1 MAEMIR
7 YLTPMAKVVDV
18 QRSIDFYAHLGFT
31 VRNTFEH
38 DGKLRW
44 ADLTSA
50 KADLMLSL
58 EEEPVSGRSTGVVFY
73 LYASDLVALRAHLLA
88 QGIAASE
95 ISYPPYM
102 PKGEICVTDP
112 DGFLLLIGQIG

>member
-18 QRSIDFYAHLGFT
+18 KRSIDFYAKLGFK
-31 VRNTFEH
+31 VRNTVK
-38 DGKLRW
+38 DDKLRW

-50 KADLMLSL
+50 NADPMLSL
-58 EEEPVSGRSTGVVFY
+58 EEEPAAGRSAGVVFY

-112 DGFLLLIGQIG
+112 DGFLLLIGQMG

>member
-1 MAEMIR
+1 MPEYIR
-7 YLTPMAKVVDV
+7 HLTPMAKVVDV
-18 QRSIDFYAHLGFT
+18 QRSIDFYAKFGFT
-31 VRNTFEH
+31 VRNRLDDEGT
-38 DGKLRW
+38 LRW

-50 KADLMLSL
+50 HADLMLSL
-58 EEEPVSGRSTGVVFY
+58 EEEPVAGRATGVVFY
-73 LYASDLVALRAHLLA
+73 MYSPDLVRLREHLIA
-88 QGIAASE
+88 QGIEVSE